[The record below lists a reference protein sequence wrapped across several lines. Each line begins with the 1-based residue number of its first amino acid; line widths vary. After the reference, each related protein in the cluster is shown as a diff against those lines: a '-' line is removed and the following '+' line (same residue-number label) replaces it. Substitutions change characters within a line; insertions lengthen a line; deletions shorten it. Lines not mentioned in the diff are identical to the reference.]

1 MQHNKKKI
9 STAWFVVSMLAYL
22 TALLCYISEGSLM
35 DNAITWACL
44 GSMFLCLG
52 AVYLHKEKDESED
65 ID

>member
-22 TALLCYISEGSLM
+22 TALLCYISEDSCMG
-35 DNAITWACL
+35 NAITWACL

-52 AVYLHKEKDESED
+52 AIYLHKEKDESED